1 VSRFANLTLS
11 IAFQGDGRRGSITRV
26 PVTISSL
33 GTTGAPAALNTNSPA
48 ELTYLQLQ
56 PGDVKVTMPLSF
68 TGAYTYTY
76 FVMSPPTAS
85 TNGKLLKGNTG
96 DTGVSLVPNLPLV
109 WALGPNV
116 QSFYIRS
123 QISEQVECWI
133 I

>member
-1 VSRFANLTLS
+1 MSRYANLTLRVD
-11 IAFQGDGRRGSITRV
+11 FVGDGRRGTVTRI

-33 GTTGAPAALNTNSPA
+33 GTTGAPAALNTNSITQ
-48 ELTYLQLQ
+48 LSYLQLQ
-56 PGDVKVTMPLSF
+56 PGDVKVTMPAAF
-68 TGAYTYTY
+68 TGAYTYAY

-85 TNGKLLKGNTG
+85 TNAKQLKGNTG

-123 QISEQVECWI
+123 AGPEQVECWVI
-133 I
+133 